1 MPLVSR
7 VGIRGYPTLY
17 MYPAGSGNKVEING
31 RNLKDLVAQVNR
43 FCNTMRTVKGIL
55 SKSAGLVPDMEP
67 IVKQFVKNPVDMQ
80 KDTIKMFET
89 QEKST
94 QSNGEYKVY
103 AHVMKLIVNN
113 GPGVVEKEIKRLTNL
128 INGEG
133 IDAKKADEFTIRR
146 NVLAVFADALGVNVG
161 DLDND
166 DVVETPDNVDAEEV
180 SEEIKEF

>member
-1 MPLVSR
+1 
-7 VGIRGYPTLY
+7 
-17 MYPAGSGNKVEING
+17 MYPAGNGSKTEING
-31 RNLKDLVAQVNR
+31 RSLKDLVAQVNR
-43 FCNTMRTVKGIL
+43 YCNTKRTVKGIL

-67 IVKQFVKNPVDMQ
+67 IVKQFVKNPINMQ
-80 KDTIKMFET
+80 QDTIKMFET

-94 QSNGEYKVY
+94 QSNGEYKIY
-103 AHVMKLIVNN
+103 AHVMKLIVKN
-113 GPGVVEKEIKRLTNL
+113 GPEVVEKEIKRLTTL

-133 IDAKKADEFTIRR
+133 IDANKADEFTIRR

-166 DVVETPDNVDAEEV
+166 DVLETPENGDAAEEV